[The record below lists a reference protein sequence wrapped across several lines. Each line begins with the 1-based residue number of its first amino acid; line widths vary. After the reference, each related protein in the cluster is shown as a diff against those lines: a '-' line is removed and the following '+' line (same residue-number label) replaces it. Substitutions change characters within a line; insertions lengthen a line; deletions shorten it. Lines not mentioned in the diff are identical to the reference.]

1 MDAALE
7 HSADGYVIYIKERVY
22 KEMVRVPFEKTNL
35 IFMGDRMG
43 KTIITGSLNANTVGV
58 SSYNTATVLA
68 ASAPDDAV
76 RGIHAAA
83 TPGRHHLL
91 LPSEETLMAAKAI
104 LRVHLN
110 SLGLFD
116 HRWLHSHACKFLAV
130 SIKARLC
137 PSSRV
142 TVSSITVTRYLT
154 SSACRGQ
161 HQVFD
166 SYRVVSTSPATSL
179 PSSTFVFGNSV
190 IVFRDHLIFV
200 LPRQLNPEH
209 DESNT
214 VTAHD
219 RTDPAQST
227 DFVFDHCTINR
238 SDEYLGMPWKEYS
251 RAVFIDC
258 NSAEIVR
265 PEGWLPW
272 TSDFTL
278 HTLFYGE
285 FGSSS
290 PGANAITRVSW
301 SSQISTDHLG
311 AYPENLVQNGI
322 NGYPLVATASTSVNE
337 SLIISRKFVEN

>member
-1 MDAALE
+1 MMPCVGFTLLLRQVG
-7 HSADGYVIYIKERVY
+7 HSYVKSAMPTPDVSGDG
-22 KEMVRVPFEKTNL
+22 
-35 IFMGDRMG
+35 FMARDL
-43 KTIITGSLNANTVGV
+43 TFANTVGPGNPQAV
-58 SSYNTATVLA
+58 AFLSDSDLSVL
-68 ASAPDDAV
+68 D
-76 RGIHAAA
+76 
-83 TPGRHHLL
+83 
-91 LPSEETLMAAKAI
+91 
-104 LRVHLN
+104 
-110 SLGLFD
+110 
-116 HRWLHSHACKFLAV
+116 
-130 SIKARLC
+130 
-137 PSSRV
+137 
-142 TVSSITVTRYLT
+142 
-154 SSACRGQ
+154 
-161 HQVFD
+161 
-166 SYRVVSTSPATSL
+166 STSPATSL

-301 SSQISTDHLG
+301 SSQISTEHLG
-311 AYPENLVQNGI
+311 AYPMENLVQNGI
-322 NGYPLVATASTSVNE
+322 NGYPLGATASTSVSESLTISREFDVSE
-337 SLIISRKFVEN
+337 SLIISRKFVKN

>member
-1 MDAALE
+1 MMPCVGFTLLLRQVG
-7 HSADGYVIYIKERVY
+7 HSYVK
-22 KEMVRVPFEKTNL
+22 
-35 IFMGDRMG
+35 
-43 KTIITGSLNANTVGV
+43 
-58 SSYNTATVLA
+58 
-68 ASAPDDAV
+68 SAMP
-76 RGIHAAA
+76 
-83 TPGRHHLL
+83 TPGQ
-91 LPSEETLMAAKAI
+91 S
-104 LRVHLN
+104 
-110 SLGLFD
+110 
-116 HRWLHSHACKFLAV
+116 
-130 SIKARLC
+130 
-137 PSSRV
+137 
-142 TVSSITVTRYLT
+142 YL
-154 SSACRGQ
+154 
-161 HQVFD
+161 HQVD
-166 SYRVVSTSPATSL
+166 HSYVKSAMPTPGQSSTSPATSL

-290 PGANAITRVSW
+290 PGANAITRVS
-301 SSQISTDHLG
+301 
-311 AYPENLVQNGI
+311 E
-322 NGYPLVATASTSVNE
+322 
-337 SLIISRKFVEN
+337 